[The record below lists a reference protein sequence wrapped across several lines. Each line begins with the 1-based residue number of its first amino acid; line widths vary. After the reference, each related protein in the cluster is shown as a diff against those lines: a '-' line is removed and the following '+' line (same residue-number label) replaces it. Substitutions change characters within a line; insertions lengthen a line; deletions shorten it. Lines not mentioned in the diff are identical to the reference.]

1 MAEKREQWGS
11 RLGFI
16 LASMGMAVGTGNIW
30 RFPRVAGTN
39 DGGAFLIAYLVANL
53 LWAVPLLMME
63 MAMGKTTRLG
73 TIGSFRDFIGR
84 KSTWLGAWVGFTC
97 LAIMFYYAVIM
108 GWALRYFV
116 YAVSGVIKAGVDSEA
131 LWNGFIGNP
140 SQTILFHFIAILI
153 GGFIVYRG
161 VQGGLEKANKIM
173 IPSLFIC
180 LLIAAIW
187 AIAKPNAILG
197 LDYLFVPKWAS
208 LGKADVWLNAFT
220 QSAWS
225 TGAGWALIATY
236 AVYMKENE
244 DIGVNSFMI
253 VLGDASAA
261 ILAGMCVLPTVFALS
276 ATPDAAM
283 EALKAGNTGLTFI
296 YLAKLFPT
304 IPGGQLVAAI
314 FFLALTLAALSSL
327 LPMIE
332 VGVRNF
338 MDAGFDR
345 KKATIIISIGGFLLG
360 VPSAYSVEFLNNQDM
375 VWGVGL
381 LISGLIY
388 AYAAYKY
395 GIDRTRNEIINKTSD
410 IYVGKWW
417 NYCIG
422 LFPVMFAI
430 IFGWW
435 VWQSYTWYP
444 DTWWNPL
451 ETYSPGTMV
460 VQWVVSA
467 VIWITLNNWLAGWIK
482 GSSPQIEALNVG
494 AGIKEGK

>member
-16 LASMGMAVGTGNIW
+16 AASLGMAVGTGNIW

-39 DGGAFLIAYLVANL
+39 DGGAFLVAYLVANL
-53 LWAVPLLMME
+53 AWAVPLMMME
-63 MAMGKTTRLG
+63 LSMGKTTRFG
-73 TIGSFRDFIGR
+73 TIGAFRNWLGR
-84 KSTWLGAWVGFTC
+84 EKTWMGAWVGFTC
-97 LAIMFYYAVIM
+97 LGIMFYYSVIL
-108 GWALRYFV
+108 GWALRYFTF
-116 YAVSGVIKAGVDSEA
+116 AVSGAIHKGMDSEA
-131 LWNGFIGNP
+131 LWNGFINTP
-140 SQTILFHFIAILI
+140 SQTIMFHLIAMLI
-153 GGFIVYRG
+153 GGYIVYRG
-161 VQGGLEKANKIM
+161 VQGGLELANKIM
-173 IPSLFIC
+173 IPTLFVC
-180 LLIAAIW
+180 LIISAVW
-187 AIAKPNAILG
+187 AISKPGAIVG
-197 LDYLFVPKWAS
+197 LDYLFVPKWGS
-208 LGKADVWLNAFT
+208 LGNPNVWLNAFT

-225 TGAGWALIATY
+225 TGAGWALMLTY

-261 ILAGMCVLPTVFALS
+261 ILAAMSVLPTVFALS
-276 ATPDAAM
+276 PSPDKAV

-304 IPGGQLVAAI
+304 MPGGMLVASL
-314 FFLALTLAALSSL
+314 FFLALALAALSSL

-345 KKATIIISIGGFLLG
+345 KKATLIICIGGFLLG
-360 VPSAYSVEFLNNQDM
+360 VPSAYKVDFLNNQDM

-381 LISGLIY
+381 LISGLMF

-395 GIDRTRNEIINKTSD
+395 GIDRVRNEIINKTSD

-417 NYCIG
+417 NYCIS
-422 LFPVMFAI
+422 LFPVMFAF

-435 VWQSYTWYP
+435 IWQAITWYP
-444 DTWWNPL
+444 NTWWNPM
-451 ETYSPGTMV
+451 EVYSPGTMV
-460 VQWVVSA
+460 VQWVISA
-467 VIWITLNNWLAGWIK
+467 IIWIALNNWLANWIK
-482 GSSPQIEALNVG
+482 GTSPQLLAMNAG
-494 AGIKEGK
+494 ASIKGGK